1 MKKIILVLMMP
12 LMALGQS
19 NFNLSLV
26 GSYEWPT
33 TEGSDIWGWVDGG
46 GNEYALIGLNDG
58 FACVDV
64 SNPTNPVQE
73 FHISDITSTWRDV
86 KTWGNYAY
94 ITTEADAGLL
104 IVDLT
109 DMTGGTYWHV
119 SNFTHPTNGSS
130 VEFTAAHNLFIDE
143 NGICY
148 IFGASSVTGGSPSD
162 GAIFLDVDANA
173 TNPVYL
179 GEWDDEYIH
188 DGMVRGDTMYAGCIY
203 AGELFVVDV
212 SDKNNPSTLGTH
224 STPNAFTHNAWISD
238 DGDFV
243 FTTDEKSDAYLAAY
257 DISNMNNI
265 QEVDRIQSNPGE
277 LSIPHNTHVDG
288 NFLITSYYRDGT
300 TVHDITHPS
309 NMIQVA
315 HYDSYSGA
323 GNGFDGCWGTY
334 PFLPSGLIISSEI
347 NSSANQ
353 SAKLM
358 IYERGFVQ
366 ACYLEG
372 NVTDA
377 SNGNNL
383 NGATIEILNT
393 VLLNNSSSNLLGE
406 YVSGTA
412 NAANYDVVFS
422 KPGYLA
428 DTLSASLTSG
438 VVTVLDAALQ
448 SLVAF
453 NTGGMVVD
461 VAGNGIEDA
470 QVVIF
475 NNDFTFN
482 VITDAN
488 GNFNINNMYE
498 GSYEVV
504 AGQWGYITSCDNE
517 YITPSTINTITLEQ
531 GYYDDFTFDFGWTVS
546 GGVTSASDGI
556 WERGLPEGTNNQ
568 GVNYNPDGDVSGDCT
583 DFAYVTGL
591 LAGGQIGD
599 NDVDD
604 FNTILTSPIFDLSAN
619 QVHYINYSSWFQNGF
634 PWGGTPNDSLTISIS
649 NGSTI
654 SVLETITSNSS
665 NLGQWNYNFLDISQY
680 IAPTTTMQLI
690 IETADW
696 DALGGHWVEA
706 GFDQFSITKAPSA
719 ISEESK
725 LEKGKLID
733 IVDVLGRSV
742 KNTTNSPVFYRYEN
756 GVVEKKLIIE

>member
-1 MKKIILVLMMP
+1 MMP

-33 TEGSDIWGWVDGG
+33 TEGSDIWGWVDAS
-46 GNEYALIGLNDG
+46 GNEYALVGLNDG
-58 FACVDV
+58 FACVNV

-73 FHISDITSTWRDV
+73 FYISDINSTWRDV
-86 KTWGNYAY
+86 KTWGNFAY

-162 GAIFLDVDANA
+162 GAIFLDVAANA
-173 TNPVYL
+173 TAPVYL

-257 DISNMNNI
+257 DISNINNI

-300 TVHDITHPS
+300 TVHDITHPN

-353 SAKLM
+353 TAKLM

-383 NGATIEILNT
+383 SGASIEILNT
-393 VLLNNSSSNLLGE
+393 PISNNSTSNLLG
-406 YVSGTA
+406 YYGSGTA
-412 NAANYDVVFS
+412 NPAIYDVVFS
-422 KPGYLA
+422 KPGYLT
-428 DTLSASLTSG
+428 DTLQTTLLSG
-438 VVTVLDAALQ
+438 
-448 SLVAF
+448 
-453 NTGGMVVD
+453 
-461 VAGNGIEDA
+461 
-470 QVVIF
+470 QVVILNAILYID
-475 NNDFTFN
+475 NNVPMLGCTN
-482 VITDAN
+482 
-488 GNFNINNMYE
+488 
-498 GSYEVV
+498 
-504 AGQWGYITSCDNE
+504 
-517 YITPSTINTITLEQ
+517 P
-531 GYYDDFTFDFGWTVS
+531 
-546 GGVTSASDGI
+546 SAS
-556 WERGLPEGTNNQ
+556 
-568 GVNYNPDGDVSGDCT
+568 NYNPNANTSLEFGGELDNTFGSGG
-583 DFAYVTGL
+583 FFSGNQHL
-591 LAGGQIGD
+591 
-599 NDVDD
+599 
-604 FNTILTSPIFDLSAN
+604 IFDAYEDLLIKSAIFYADN
-619 QVHYINYSSWFQNGF
+619 
-634 PWGGTPNDSLTISIS
+634 
-649 NGSTI
+649 
-654 SVLETITSNSS
+654 
-665 NLGQWNYNFLDISQY
+665 
-680 IAPTTTMQLI
+680 PTTVTFELRNNAGIVIDDTTHSLISGQQQLI
-690 IETADW
+690 LNFDTPIGNDFQ
-696 DALGGHWVEA
+696 LGISSGNSDLYRNDDNAVYPYNI
-706 GFDQFSITKAPSA
+706 GSIMSITNTSA
-719 ISEESK
+719 GSPGYYYFYYNIEVEVPCESVTTTINEFNSNKK
-725 LEKGKLID
+725 LTK
-733 IVDVLGRSV
+733 IVDVLGRDV
-742 KNTTNSPVFYRYEN
+742 GATAKTPLFYIYDD
-756 GVVEKKLIIE
+756 GTVEKRIIIE

>member
-1 MKKIILVLMMP
+1 MMP

-19 NFNLSLV
+19 NFNLSFV

-33 TEGSDIWGWVDGG
+33 TEGSDIWGWVDGS

-58 FACVDV
+58 FACVNV

-73 FHISDITSTWRDV
+73 FYISDINSTWRDV
-86 KTWGNYAY
+86 KTWGNFAY

-162 GAIFLDVDANA
+162 GAIFLDVAANA
-173 TNPVYL
+173 TAPVYL

-212 SDKNNPSTLGTH
+212 SNKNNPSTLGTH

-257 DISNMNNI
+257 DISNINNI

-300 TVHDITHPS
+300 TVHDITHPN

-372 NVTDA
+372 NITDA
-377 SNGNNL
+377 TNGNNL
-383 NGATIEILNT
+383 SGASVEILNT
-393 VLLNNSSSNLLGE
+393 PINNNSTSNLLG
-406 YVSGTA
+406 YYGSGTA
-412 NAANYDVVFS
+412 NPAIYDVVFS
-422 KPGYLA
+422 KPGYLT
-428 DTLSASLTSG
+428 DTLQTTLLSG
-438 VVTVLDAALQ
+438 
-448 SLVAF
+448 
-453 NTGGMVVD
+453 
-461 VAGNGIEDA
+461 
-470 QVVIF
+470 QVVILNAILYID
-475 NNDFTFN
+475 NNVPMLGCTN
-482 VITDAN
+482 
-488 GNFNINNMYE
+488 
-498 GSYEVV
+498 
-504 AGQWGYITSCDNE
+504 
-517 YITPSTINTITLEQ
+517 P
-531 GYYDDFTFDFGWTVS
+531 
-546 GGVTSASDGI
+546 SAS
-556 WERGLPEGTNNQ
+556 
-568 GVNYNPDGDVSGDCT
+568 NYNPNANTSLEFGGELDNTFGSGG
-583 DFAYVTGL
+583 FFSGNQHL
-591 LAGGQIGD
+591 
-599 NDVDD
+599 
-604 FNTILTSPIFDLSAN
+604 IFDAYEDLLIKSAIFYADN
-619 QVHYINYSSWFQNGF
+619 PTTVTFELRNNAGIVIDDTTHSLISGQQQLILNFDTPIGNDFQLGISSGNSDLYR
-634 PWGGTPNDSLTISIS
+634 NDDNAVYPYNIGSIMS
-649 NGSTI
+649 ITNTSAGSPGYYYFYYNI
-654 SVLETITSNSS
+654 EVEVPCETITTTINEFNSNKK
-665 NLGQWNYNFLDISQY
+665 L
-680 IAPTTTMQLI
+680 
-690 IETADW
+690 
-696 DALGGHWVEA
+696 
-706 GFDQFSITKAPSA
+706 TK
-719 ISEESK
+719 
-725 LEKGKLID
+725 
-733 IVDVLGRSV
+733 IVDVLGRDV
-742 KNTTNSPVFYRYEN
+742 GATAKTPLFYIYDD
-756 GVVEKKLIIE
+756 GTVEKRIIIE

>member
-1 MKKIILVLMMP
+1 MMP

-33 TEGSDIWGWVDGG
+33 TEGSDIWGWVDAS
-46 GNEYALIGLNDG
+46 GNEYALVGLNDG
-58 FACVDV
+58 FACVNV

-73 FHISDITSTWRDV
+73 FYISDINSTWRDV
-86 KTWGNYAY
+86 KTWGNFAY

-162 GAIFLDVDANA
+162 GAIFLDVAANA
-173 TNPVYL
+173 TAPVYL

-257 DISNMNNI
+257 DISNINNI

-300 TVHDITHPS
+300 TVHDITHPN

-353 SAKLM
+353 TAKLM

-383 NGATIEILNT
+383 SGASIEILNT
-393 VLLNNSSSNLLGE
+393 PISNNSTSNLLG
-406 YVSGTA
+406 YYGSGTA
-412 NAANYDVVFS
+412 NPAIYDVVFS
-422 KPGYLA
+422 KPGYLT
-428 DTLSASLTSG
+428 DTLQTTLLSG
-438 VVTVLDAALQ
+438 
-448 SLVAF
+448 
-453 NTGGMVVD
+453 
-461 VAGNGIEDA
+461 
-470 QVVIF
+470 QVVILNAILYID
-475 NNDFTFN
+475 NNVPMLGCTN
-482 VITDAN
+482 
-488 GNFNINNMYE
+488 
-498 GSYEVV
+498 
-504 AGQWGYITSCDNE
+504 
-517 YITPSTINTITLEQ
+517 P
-531 GYYDDFTFDFGWTVS
+531 
-546 GGVTSASDGI
+546 SAS
-556 WERGLPEGTNNQ
+556 
-568 GVNYNPDGDVSGDCT
+568 NYNPNANTSLEFGGELDNTFGSGGFFNGDQH
-583 DFAYVTGL
+583 L
-591 LAGGQIGD
+591 
-599 NDVDD
+599 
-604 FNTILTSPIFDLSAN
+604 IFDAYEDLLIKSAIFYADN
-619 QVHYINYSSWFQNGF
+619 PTTVTFELRSSNGAVLDD
-634 PWGGTPNDSLTISIS
+634 TTHSLVQGQQQLILNFEVPIGNNMQLGIS
-649 NGSTI
+649 NGNSDLYRNDAGAI
-654 SVLETITSNSS
+654 YPYNIGSV
-665 NLGQWNYNFLDISQY
+665 
-680 IAPTTTMQLI
+680 M
-690 IETADW
+690 
-696 DALGGHWVEA
+696 
-706 GFDQFSITKAPSA
+706 SITGTSA
-719 ISEESK
+719 GSPGYYYFYYDIEVEVPCDNTVSSIDDLKELSK
-725 LEKGKLID
+725 ELVKIL
-733 IVDVLGRSV
+733 DVLGREVVPNPNQTQFYIYDDGSV
-742 KNTTNSPVFYRYEN
+742 QKQIN
-756 GVVEKKLIIE
+756 IE

>member
-1 MKKIILVLMMP
+1 
-12 LMALGQS
+12 MALGQS

-26 GSYEWPT
+26 GSFDWPT
-33 TEGSDIWGWVDGG
+33 TEGSDIWGWVNPVDGS
-46 GNEYALIGLNDG
+46 EYALVGLNDG

-73 FHISDITSTWRDV
+73 FYISDINSTWRDV

-94 ITTEADAGLL
+94 ITTEANAGLL

-148 IFGASSVTGGSPSD
+148 IFGASSATGGSPSD
-162 GAIFLDVDANA
+162 GAIFLDVAANA
-173 TNPVYL
+173 TAPVYL

-203 AGELFVVDV
+203 AGELFIVDV

-243 FTTDEKSDAYLAAY
+243 FTTDEKSDAFLAAY
-257 DISNMNNI
+257 DISNINNI

-300 TVHDITHPS
+300 TVHDITHPN

-334 PFLPSGLIISSEI
+334 PFLPSGLIISSEL
-347 NSSANQ
+347 NSSTNQ
-353 SAKLM
+353 TAKLM

-383 NGATIEILNT
+383 SGATIEILNT

-406 YVSGTA
+406 YISGTA
-412 NAANYDVVFS
+412 SAANYDVVFS
-422 KPGYLA
+422 KAGYLT
-428 DTLSASLTSG
+428 DTLQTTLLSG
-438 VVTVLDAALQ
+438 
-448 SLVAF
+448 
-453 NTGGMVVD
+453 
-461 VAGNGIEDA
+461 
-470 QVVIF
+470 QVVILNAILYID
-475 NNDFTFN
+475 NNVPMLGCTN
-482 VITDAN
+482 
-488 GNFNINNMYE
+488 
-498 GSYEVV
+498 
-504 AGQWGYITSCDNE
+504 
-517 YITPSTINTITLEQ
+517 P
-531 GYYDDFTFDFGWTVS
+531 
-546 GGVTSASDGI
+546 SAS
-556 WERGLPEGTNNQ
+556 
-568 GVNYNPDGDVSGDCT
+568 NYNPNANTSLE
-583 DFAYVTGL
+583 Y
-591 LAGGQIGD
+591 GGELD
-599 NDVDD
+599 NTFGPGGF
-604 FNTILTSPIFDLSAN
+604 FNGNQHLIFDAYENLLIKSAIFYADN
-619 QVHYINYSSWFQNGF
+619 PTTVTFELRNNAGIVIDDTTHSLISGQQQLILNFDTPIGNDFQLGISSGNSDLYR
-634 PWGGTPNDSLTISIS
+634 NDDNAVYPYNIGSIMS
-649 NGSTI
+649 
-654 SVLETITSNSS
+654 ITNSS
-665 NLGQWNYNFLDISQY
+665 AGSAGYYYFYYNIEVEVPCEN
-680 IAPTTTMQLI
+680 ITTEINEFYLNR
-690 IETADW
+690 
-696 DALGGHWVEA
+696 
-706 GFDQFSITKAPSA
+706 
-719 ISEESK
+719 
-725 LEKGKLID
+725 KLIK
-733 IVDVLGRSV
+733 IVDVLGRVTSS
-742 KNTTNSPVFYRYEN
+742 KAKMPLFYIYDD
-756 GVVEKKLIIE
+756 GTVEKKIIIE

>member
-1 MKKIILVLMMP
+1 MMP

-33 TEGSDIWGWVDGG
+33 TEGSDIWGWVDGS
-46 GNEYALIGLNDG
+46 GNEYALVGLNDG
-58 FACVDV
+58 FACVNV

-73 FHISDITSTWRDV
+73 FYISDINSTWRDV
-86 KTWGNYAY
+86 KTWGNFAY

-109 DMTGGTYWHV
+109 DMTGSSYSHV

-130 VEFTAAHNLFIDE
+130 VEFTAAHNIYIDE
-143 NGICY
+143 NGIAY
-148 IFGASSVTGGSPSD
+148 IFGASSATGGSPSD
-162 GAIFLDVDANA
+162 GAIFLDVAANA
-173 TNPVYL
+173 TAPVYL

-212 SDKNNPSTLGTH
+212 SDKNNPNTLGTH

-257 DISNMNNI
+257 DITDLNNI

-300 TVHDITHPS
+300 TVHDITHPN

-372 NVTDA
+372 NITDA
-377 SNGNNL
+377 TNGNNL
-383 NGATIEILNT
+383 SGASVEILNT
-393 VLLNNSSSNLLGE
+393 PINNNSTSNLLG
-406 YVSGTA
+406 YYGSGTA
-412 NAANYDVVFS
+412 NPAIYDVVFS
-422 KPGYLA
+422 KPGYLT
-428 DTLSASLTSG
+428 DTLQTTLLSG
-438 VVTVLDAALQ
+438 
-448 SLVAF
+448 
-453 NTGGMVVD
+453 
-461 VAGNGIEDA
+461 
-470 QVVIF
+470 QVVILNAILYID
-475 NNDFTFN
+475 NNVPMLGCTN
-482 VITDAN
+482 
-488 GNFNINNMYE
+488 
-498 GSYEVV
+498 
-504 AGQWGYITSCDNE
+504 
-517 YITPSTINTITLEQ
+517 P
-531 GYYDDFTFDFGWTVS
+531 
-546 GGVTSASDGI
+546 SAS
-556 WERGLPEGTNNQ
+556 
-568 GVNYNPDGDVSGDCT
+568 NYNPNANTSLEFGGELDNTFGSGG
-583 DFAYVTGL
+583 FFSGNQHL
-591 LAGGQIGD
+591 
-599 NDVDD
+599 
-604 FNTILTSPIFDLSAN
+604 IFDAYEDLLIKSAIFYADN
-619 QVHYINYSSWFQNGF
+619 PTTVTFELRNNAGIVIDDTTHSLISGQQQLILNFDTPIGNDFQLGISSGNSDLYR
-634 PWGGTPNDSLTISIS
+634 NDDNAVYPYNIGSIMS
-649 NGSTI
+649 ITNTSAGSPGYYYFYYNI
-654 SVLETITSNSS
+654 EVEVPCETITTTINEFNSNKK
-665 NLGQWNYNFLDISQY
+665 L
-680 IAPTTTMQLI
+680 
-690 IETADW
+690 
-696 DALGGHWVEA
+696 
-706 GFDQFSITKAPSA
+706 TK
-719 ISEESK
+719 
-725 LEKGKLID
+725 
-733 IVDVLGRSV
+733 IVDVLGRDV
-742 KNTTNSPVFYRYEN
+742 GATAKTPLFYIYDD
-756 GVVEKKLIIE
+756 GTVEKRIIIE